1 LDGINCFLLTDLS
14 KIRNDLKSVKQ
25 VLLDGE
31 RVSFLNESTVPG
43 FYLSSLVPII
53 IMLAVNICTNTR
65 LEWHVCFGIVGVLNK
80 LTADIIQNEK

>member
-1 LDGINCFLLTDLS
+1 LTDLS

-53 IMLAVNICTNTR
+53 IMLAVKIYSQIR
-65 LEWHVCFGIVGVLNK
+65 DLNDTYA
-80 LTADIIQNEK
+80 LVSSEFWIN